1 MELRQLEQFVAVAE
15 LSSFTRAAQRLR
27 IVQSGVS
34 ASIQGL
40 EHELGARLFERGPRG
55 VRLTPAGNALLP
67 AARNTLDAARTA
79 REAVTR
85 IATGV
90 AGEVQLGTMPSID
103 VIDLPAL
110 LARLRQDHPG
120 ITVRLRTSPSGSSGL
135 TEELA
140 RGDLDA
146 ALVANDGSPVPGM
159 RLTRLITVPIVVLLR
174 RDHPLADRN
183 AVALAELADEQFID
197 FPVGFGNR
205 RIVDD
210 AFTRLGLQRSVA
222 VEVTDVTHAAG
233 YVRHGLGVSL
243 VPGLPTLPTTQPG
256 GEVRSV
262 VVHRP
267 ALPWVLSIG
276 VSTARTTSAAA
287 QALLDLIPRYT
298 QVIEPAPSTSSGTDT
313 TPDPLSDR
321 RPNGTLG

>member
-15 LSSFTRAAQRLR
+15 LSSFTRAGQRLHV
-27 IVQSGVS
+27 VQSAVS
-34 ASIQGL
+34 ASVQAL
-40 EHELGARLFERGPRG
+40 ERELGARLFERGPRG
-55 VRLTPAGNALLP
+55 VRLTPAGSALLP
-67 AARNTLDAARTA
+67 AARHTLDAARTA

-90 AGEVQLGTMPSID
+90 AGEVHLGTMASID

-110 LARLRQDHPG
+110 LARLRHEHPG
-120 ITVRLRTSPSGSSGL
+120 ITVRLRTSPTGSGGL

-159 RLTRLITVPIVVLLR
+159 RLTHVVTVPIVALLR
-174 RDHPLADRN
+174 SDHPLADRP

-210 AFTRLGLQRSVA
+210 AFTRLRLPRSVA
-222 VEVTDVTHAAG
+222 VEVTDVTHAAA
-233 YVRHGLGVSL
+233 YVRHGLGISL
-243 VPGLPTLPTTQPG
+243 IPGLPNHQPG
-256 GEVRSV
+256 GEVRSI

-267 ALPWVLSIG
+267 DLPWVLSIG
-276 VSTARTTSAAA
+276 VSATRTTSAATR
-287 QALLDLIPRYT
+287 ALLDLVPAYT
-298 QVIEPAPSTSSGTDT
+298 QAIVPGPRATGGTDAT
-313 TPDPLSDR
+313 SNPASPR
-321 RPNGTLG
+321 